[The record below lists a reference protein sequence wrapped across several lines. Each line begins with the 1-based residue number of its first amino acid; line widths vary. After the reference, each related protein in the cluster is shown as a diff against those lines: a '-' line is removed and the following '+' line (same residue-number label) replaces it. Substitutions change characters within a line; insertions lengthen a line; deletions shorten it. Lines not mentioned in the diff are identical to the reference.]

1 MKKRGFG
8 KGRKKSKARLSVMR
22 EAAPVSRKPD
32 MRSRSRKRIS
42 PLFIFSIL
50 LVILTISIVEADKKA
65 FPQIYEIAHI
75 KSKNKINTAIN
86 FSITEISKE
95 MELKAPDF
103 YFKSFDESGRVCDI
117 SVNTILVNEFCALL
131 AERISSRLLHMGNEV
146 VSLPTGSLSGIR
158 YFANL
163 GPDYTV
169 YVTPMG
175 DAFVNYDCSFES
187 VGINQVNFQ
196 LWLIVDTSA
205 KVVNPL
211 QSQDINLSRKVALVN
226 TVITGE
232 VPDTYLNASG
242 LLSPN

>member
-1 MKKRGFG
+1 MRKRGFG
-8 KGRKKSKARLSVMR
+8 RGRKKFKARSFITR
-22 EAAPVSRKPD
+22 ESSPIPRKTD
-32 MRSRSRKRIS
+32 MRSRTRKRIN
-42 PLFIFSIL
+42 PLLIFSIL
-50 LVILTISIVEADKKA
+50 LVILTVSIVQIDKRV

-86 FSITEISKE
+86 FSVSEISKE
-95 MELKAPDF
+95 LDLKAPDF
-103 YFKSFDESGRVCDI
+103 YFKSFDESGRVCDV

-146 VSLPTGSLSGIR
+146 ISLPTGSLSGIR

-163 GPDYTV
+163 GPDYTA
-169 YVTPMG
+169 YITPMG
-175 DAFVNYDCSFES
+175 DAYVNYDCSFES

-196 LWLIVDTSA
+196 LWLIVDSTA

-211 QSQDINLSRKVALVN
+211 QSQEITLSRKVALVN

-242 LLSPN
+242 LLNPK